1 MKLTSL
7 DVFREIDL
15 YATKIYLRGRS
26 TKTNIEINPIA
37 APSLEEEIKVANPD
51 MFVNQY
57 DIKNLLELD
66 SSEYW
71 LKTDLTISKEISA
84 QNKYNKYLWGSIG
97 VGIVILLAYPMTI
110 DLFRHH
116 QNYPRVVRTDR
127 VTP

>member
-1 MKLTSL
+1 MKTTSL
-7 DVFREIDL
+7 DVFGEIDL

-26 TKTNIEINPIA
+26 TQPNIEINPIA
-37 APSLEEEIKVANPD
+37 APSLEEEIRAADPD
-51 MFVNQY
+51 MLVNQQ

-66 SSEYW
+66 STEYG

-84 QNKYNKYLWGSIG
+84 QNKYNKYIWGSIG
-97 VGIVILLAYPMTI
+97 VGIVILLSYLMTI